1 MFHKVVQISQALQVP
16 QYLVPI
22 NLQVLMHKN
31 VAEAGDL
38 GEFLCQLTRKN
49 TDFSQHLY
57 RAVGVARFL
66 QLLHG
71 DNPIGDIDA
80 RLCRNL
86 EVALYYVLEIGID
99 ANSLLV
105 LVLSGSSLSKH
116 PFSRYKRRSIP
127 FHSGVIILPRLLQQS
142 PSFRPQDWQ
151 LVKIQAERPCLH
163 LRFLA
168 VKAR

>member
-1 MFHKVVQISQALQVP
+1 
-16 QYLVPI
+16 
-22 NLQVLMHKN
+22 MHEN
-31 VAEAGDL
+31 VAEAGDR
-38 GEFLCQLTRKN
+38 GEALCKLTRKN
-49 TDFSQHLY
+49 SDLSQDFY
-57 RAVGVARFL
+57 RSGGITRL
-66 QLLHG
+66 HQLFHG
-71 DNPIGDIDA
+71 DDPIGDIDA
-80 RLCRNL
+80 RLRRNL
-86 EVALYYVLEIGID
+86 EVALYYVLEVGID
-99 ANSLLV
+99 VNSSLV

-142 PSFRPQDWQ
+142 PSFRPQDRQ